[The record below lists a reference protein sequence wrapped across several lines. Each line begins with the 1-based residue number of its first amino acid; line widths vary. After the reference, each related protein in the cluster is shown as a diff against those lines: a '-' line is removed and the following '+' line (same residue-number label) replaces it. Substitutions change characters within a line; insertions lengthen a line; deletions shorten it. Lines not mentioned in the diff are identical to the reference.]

1 MSNLFRQSMVALGL
15 AAVMAAAPLN
25 STMAAGDFKLFGKTY
40 GDWSA
45 AWWQWQ
51 ERFYPEFGFGE
62 GSVDC
67 RLGQRGPVW
76 FLGGTGGGEAERT
89 CNRPIPRYVRL
100 FIPLVNAADFDDEES
115 CDQQPCSVAEQRE
128 LLDGLFSA
136 EPAGILGSVGC
147 QLQISVDD
155 QPAVFATP
163 IVRTQS
169 PPFHYAGNPENVA
182 DGFWVMLPRLKRG
195 DHTINFTGGLC
206 AVGSGDPLFAVDVT
220 YNLTVR

>member
-1 MSNLFRQSMVALGL
+1 MLHIL
-15 AAVMAAAPLN
+15 AVMAAAPLN

-89 CNRPIPRYVRL
+89 CNRPICPTRVFHIVIGVAPR
-100 FIPLVNAADFDDEES
+100 
-115 CDQQPCSVAEQRE
+115 
-128 LLDGLFSA
+128 
-136 EPAGILGSVGC
+136 
-147 QLQISVDD
+147 
-155 QPAVFATP
+155 
-163 IVRTQS
+163 
-169 PPFHYAGNPENVA
+169 
-182 DGFWVMLPRLKRG
+182 
-195 DHTINFTGGLC
+195 
-206 AVGSGDPLFAVDVT
+206 FAV
-220 YNLTVR
+220 TVGRAVERAGGERP